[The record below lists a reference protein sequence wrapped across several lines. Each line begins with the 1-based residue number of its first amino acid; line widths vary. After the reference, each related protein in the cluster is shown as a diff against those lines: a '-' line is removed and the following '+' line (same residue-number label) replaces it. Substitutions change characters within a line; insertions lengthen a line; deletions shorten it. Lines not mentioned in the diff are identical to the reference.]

1 MEGFYFIAAGLF
13 GFAVVI
19 ILITWSRWTEK
30 AQSAERVEMLRAMVG
45 DSGGTEVTGA
55 GLEFGAAPENAE
67 LELEVAEFLVPELAA
82 APGAVL
88 DLRSTVPSP
97 IRAVEPAL
105 ATRAAAPVLPA
116 RPAPEPAPVATVAPA
131 PPARPA
137 RAPQFVV
144 TVPDE
149 TAAGGPQISFRI
161 KGRNVSVVA
170 LIGALLL
177 WVPGT
182 EARQSKGQGQ
192 GFSFRTSVELINV
205 TATVIDAQGRFV
217 PGLKAED
224 FEVYEDGKL
233 QTISQFDSER
243 VPVSLGIALDTSGSM
258 AGEKI
263 AAAQSAVNRFL
274 YDLLGEQDEVF
285 LYRFDSRIDLVSG
298 WTEDRRSV
306 GRMLGSIRPNG
317 GTAMYDA
324 VAAAVPMAQSGTRR
338 KKALLLISDGNDQ
351 NSSTGVDQV
360 QRLIRESEVLVYA
373 IGIDASG
380 SSPSSYSTAPSSAG
394 QVGTPPLNPQPSAFP
409 GARKTPQPTS
419 RPSSPPPPIPGSHR
433 SSSEGRLNVNA
444 LRSIT
449 DDSGGRTEI
458 ILSPRDLDPATAGIA
473 SELSRQYFLGYSTSS
488 PKDGRWHTIDVRLR
502 RGNYTI
508 RARKGFIGS

>member
-1 MEGFYFIAAGLF
+1 MEGLYFIAAGLM

-19 ILITWSRWTEK
+19 VLIAWSRWTGK
-30 AQSAERVEMLRAMVG
+30 AQSAARVEMLRALVAEQEGPGAGVTEWSEDAVG
-45 DSGGTEVTGA
+45 WPEVPGLEVTSW
-55 GLEFGAAPENAE
+55 PEDADRT
-67 LELEVAEFLVPELAA
+67 P
-82 APGAVL
+82 APGSVL
-88 DLRSTVPSP
+88 DLRMPVPMHVSP
-97 IRAVEPAL
+97 
-105 ATRAAAPVLPA
+105 AAPAIAA
-116 RPAPEPAPVATVAPA
+116 RAVAPA

-137 RAPQFVV
+137 AEPSSRIARTPQFVV
-144 TVPDE
+144 TVADE
-149 TAAGGPQISFRI
+149 TSGSGPQMSFRV
-161 KGRNVSVVA
+161 KGRNAGVVA
-170 LIGALLL
+170 LIAGLLL
-177 WVPGT
+177 WNPGT
-182 EARQSKGQGQ
+182 EARQSKGQ

-205 TATVIDAQGRFV
+205 TATVTDGQGRFV
-217 PGLKAED
+217 SGLKAED

-258 AGEKI
+258 AGEKM

-274 YDLLGEQDEVF
+274 YDLLGEHDEVF
-285 LYRFDSRIDLVSG
+285 LYRFDSRVELVSG
-298 WTEDRRSV
+298 WTEDRRAL
-306 GRMLGSIRPNG
+306 GRMVSSLRPNG

-324 VAAAVPMAQSGTRR
+324 VAEAVPLAQNGTRR

-351 NSSTGVDQV
+351 NSRTGVDEVRQ
-360 QRLIRESEVLVYA
+360 QIRESEVLVYA

-380 SSPSSYSTAPSSAG
+380 ASASSYSSAPSSSG

-409 GARKTPQPTS
+409 GARKTPPPAS
-419 RPSSPPPPIPGSHR
+419 KPSSPPPMPGNRR
-433 SSSEGRLNVNA
+433 SSSEGRLNVDA

-488 PKDGRWHTIDVRLR
+488 PKDGRWHTIEVRVR

-508 RARKGFIGS
+508 RARKGFIGR

>member
-1 MEGFYFIAAGLF
+1 MDGFYFIAAGLL

-19 ILITWSRWTEK
+19 ILIAWNRWTEK
-30 AQSAERVEMLRAMVG
+30 AQSAERVEMLRALA
-45 DSGGTEVTGA
+45 GGKSEFTEAGSEFTELGLEVTVGP
-55 GLEFGAAPENAE
+55 EFAVASEFTEAAP
-67 LELEVAEFLVPELAA
+67 
-82 APGAVL
+82 PGAVL
-88 DLRSTVPSP
+88 DLRTTVPSP
-97 IRAVEPAL
+97 VRAIEPAVPVRL
-105 ATRAAAPVLPA
+105 APVPLA
-116 RPAPEPAPVATVAPA
+116 RIAPA
-131 PPARPA
+131 SPAGPA
-137 RAPQFVV
+137 HAHQFVV

-149 TAAGGPQISFRI
+149 TSAGGPQISFRI
-161 KGRNVSVVA
+161 KGRNVTVVA
-170 LIGALLL
+170 VIAAVLL

-182 EARQSKGQGQ
+182 EARQSKGQ

-217 PGLKAED
+217 SGLKAED

-285 LYRFDSRIDLVSG
+285 LYRFDSRVDLVSG
-298 WTEDRRSV
+298 WTQDRRSV

-351 NSSTGVDQV
+351 NSSTGVDEVRQ
-360 QRLIRESEVLVYA
+360 QIRESEVLVYA

-380 SSPSSYSTAPSSAG
+380 ASPSSYSSAPSTAG

-419 RPSSPPPPIPGSHR
+419 KPSSPPPPMPGNRR

-458 ILSPRDLDPATAGIA
+458 VLSPRDLDPATAGIA

-488 PKDGRWHTIDVRLR
+488 PKDGRWHTIDVRVR